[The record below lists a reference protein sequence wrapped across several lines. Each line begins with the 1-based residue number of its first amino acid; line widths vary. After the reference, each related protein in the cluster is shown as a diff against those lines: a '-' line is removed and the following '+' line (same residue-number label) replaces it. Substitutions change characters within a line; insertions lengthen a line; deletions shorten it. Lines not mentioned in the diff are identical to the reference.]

1 MTYIM
6 KMREERAEAY
16 DEGRQQGIEQGRQ
29 QGIEQGR
36 QQGIEQGRQQGRQQG
51 ESAKLLRTV
60 LRQLQRHA
68 DYKDIASDNEISVE
82 QVAQIDKEN
91 QLAY

>member
-29 QGIEQGR
+29 QVIE
-36 QQGIEQGRQQGRQQG
+36 QGRQQG

-82 QVAQIDKEN
+82 QVAQIAKEN
-91 QLAY
+91 HLAY

>member
-29 QGIEQGR
+29 QVIEQGR
-36 QQGIEQGRQQGRQQG
+36 QQGIEQGRQQG
-51 ESAKLLRTV
+51 ESAKLLHTV

-82 QVAQIDKEN
+82 QVAQIAKEN
-91 QLAY
+91 HLAY

>member
-1 MTYIM
+1 MHDFLCNDPAEMHYPQLAKRASFFKSDEHGVNEMCKIM
-6 KMREERAEAY
+6 E
-16 DEGRQQGIEQGRQ
+16 DIEKNGYKK
-29 QGIEQGR
+29 
-36 QQGIEQGRQQGRQQG
+36 G

-82 QVAQIDKEN
+82 QVAQIAKEN
-91 QLAY
+91 HLAY

>member
-29 QGIEQGR
+29 QGIE
-36 QQGIEQGRQQGRQQG
+36 QGRQQG

-82 QVAQIDKEN
+82 QVAQIAKEN
-91 QLAY
+91 HLAY

>member
-6 KMREERAEAY
+6 KLREERAEAY

-36 QQGIEQGRQQGRQQG
+36 QQGIEQG

-82 QVAQIDKEN
+82 QVAQIAKEN
-91 QLAY
+91 HLAY

>member
-29 QGIEQGR
+29 QVIEQGR
-36 QQGIEQGRQQGRQQG
+36 QQGIEQGRQQG

-82 QVAQIDKEN
+82 QVAQIAKEN
-91 QLAY
+91 HLAY

>member
-16 DEGRQQGIEQGRQ
+16 DE
-29 QGIEQGR
+29 GR

-82 QVAQIDKEN
+82 QVAQIAKEN
-91 QLAY
+91 HLAY

>member
-6 KMREERAEAY
+6 KMREEHAEAY
-16 DEGRQQGIEQGRQ
+16 DEGRQQGIE
-29 QGIEQGR
+29 
-36 QQGIEQGRQQGRQQG
+36 QGRQQG

-82 QVAQIDKEN
+82 QVAQIAKEN
-91 QLAY
+91 HLAY

>member
-29 QGIEQGR
+29 QGIEQG
-36 QQGIEQGRQQGRQQG
+36 IEQGRQQG

-82 QVAQIDKEN
+82 QVAQIAKEN
-91 QLAY
+91 HLAY

>member
-16 DEGRQQGIEQGRQ
+16 DEGRQQGIE
-29 QGIEQGR
+29 
-36 QQGIEQGRQQGRQQG
+36 QGRQQG

-82 QVAQIDKEN
+82 QVAQIAKEN
-91 QLAY
+91 HLAY

>member
-1 MTYIM
+1 MMYIM

-16 DEGRQQGIEQGRQ
+16 DEGRQQGIE
-29 QGIEQGR
+29 
-36 QQGIEQGRQQGRQQG
+36 QGRQQG

-82 QVAQIDKEN
+82 QVAQIAKEN
-91 QLAY
+91 HLAY

>member
-16 DEGRQQGIEQGRQ
+16 DE
-29 QGIEQGR
+29 
-36 QQGIEQGRQQGRQQG
+36 GRQQGRQQG

-82 QVAQIDKEN
+82 QVAQIAKEN
-91 QLAY
+91 HLAY

>member
-36 QQGIEQGRQQGRQQG
+36 QQGIEQGRQQG

-82 QVAQIDKEN
+82 QVAQIAKEN
-91 QLAY
+91 HLAY

>member
-16 DEGRQQGIEQGRQ
+16 DE
-29 QGIEQGR
+29 
-36 QQGIEQGRQQGRQQG
+36 GRQQG

-82 QVAQIDKEN
+82 QVAQIAKEN
-91 QLAY
+91 HLAY

>member
-29 QGIEQGR
+29 QGIE
-36 QQGIEQGRQQGRQQG
+36 QGIEQGRQQGRQQG

-82 QVAQIDKEN
+82 QVAQIAKEN
-91 QLAY
+91 HLAY